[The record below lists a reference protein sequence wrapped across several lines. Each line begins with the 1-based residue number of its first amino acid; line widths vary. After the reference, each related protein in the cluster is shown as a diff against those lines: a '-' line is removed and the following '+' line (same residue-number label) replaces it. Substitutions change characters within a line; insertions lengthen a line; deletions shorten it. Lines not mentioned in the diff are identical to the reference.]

1 MSSNKKS
8 SWWYRWLP
16 DRLLFLPAGF
26 WGILAGALLAIA
38 INMLTAIR
46 FEQDVR
52 LARVPL
58 MIVAIILF
66 IMAAF
71 GFAWL
76 SIVIEGCYRD
86 VTSPLNV
93 KPAVRGSKPKFA
105 ALLLGSILIMALA
118 FVLFFAC
125 P

>member
-16 DRLLFLPAGF
+16 DRLFFLPAGF
-26 WGILAGALLAIA
+26 WGILAGVLLAIA
-38 INMLTAIR
+38 INLLTAIR
-46 FEQDVR
+46 FELDARLVR
-52 LARVPL
+52 VHFI
-58 MIVAIILF
+58 IVAIILF
-66 IMAAF
+66 ITAAF

-76 SIVIEGCYRD
+76 SLVIEGCYRD
-86 VTSPLNV
+86 VTNPLDV
-93 KPAVRGSKPKFA
+93 KPAIRGAKPKLA
-105 ALLLGSILIMALA
+105 ALLLGSILLMALA